1 MKKIFV
7 YLSFL
12 ILLIQC
18 RDKNED
24 CHVFITIKNNSN
36 HEITFAY
43 SGFPSDINLCSLND
57 NVNNILSNQSFK
69 YRPYVYDCIETRL
82 NFEPNTHA
90 LFIVDTNNYTTDIV
104 PCEDFEERN
113 TILRTYVLTLEDL
126 ERMDYTINYPED
138 ASIVVD

>member
-1 MKKIFV
+1 MKKI
-7 YLSFL
+7 LISFFIL
-12 ILLIQC
+12 ITFFQC
-18 RDKNED
+18 RKESDD
-24 CHVFITIKNNSN
+24 CHFFVTIKNNSN

-43 SGFPSDINLCSLND
+43 SGFPSDINSCSLND

-113 TILRTYVLTLEDL
+113 TILRTYVLTLGDL

-138 ASIVVD
+138 ASIGVE